1 MTFQKTSL
9 ALLLALPLAATA
21 ADSPPPPPEPA
32 SSIPGIPLLQA
43 VKDAFSPSTG
53 KKNTAKKPSAVR
65 GNVLKQDGKNLEEHE
80 SSPPPCIEEL
90 GNQISEAVASG
101 HAEEIDL
108 FPYGGAYR
116 IGDTDKLTIHIA
128 CNKNILRLCTPV
140 NKHKLSKNN
149 SYLSVGITDGHQ
161 EIMGNINSKGFKI
174 VSLEK
179 LKLDRNYQINFKS
192 YFSLHLSNKIL
203 SIYEVYF
210 YDICPGDIFSVHEKI
225 NYGTFYVVYIP
236 QRSGMYIFQD
246 SKDTFKK
253 FFGKFNDMATPAIDL

>member
-90 GNQISEAVASG
+90 GNQISEVVASG
-101 HAEEIDL
+101 RAEEIDL
-108 FPYGGAYR
+108 FPYGGTYR
-116 IGDTDKLTIHIA
+116 IEDTDKLTIHIA
-128 CNKNILRLCTPV
+128 CDKNILQLCVPIR
-140 NKHKLSKNN
+140 KLELLKEY
-149 SYLSVGITDGHQ
+149 SYLSVGITDGHRRL
-161 EIMGNINSKGFKI
+161 MTNLNSNDFMI
-174 VSLEK
+174 IPVEN
-179 LKLDRNYQINFKS
+179 LKLDKEYQSNFKS
-192 YFSLHLSNKIL
+192 YFSLHLSKNTVPV
-203 SIYEVYF
+203 YEVYF
-210 YDICPGDIFSVHEKI
+210 YDICPKNIFSIRKKK
-225 NYGTFYVVYIP
+225 NTGTFYIVYIP
-236 QRSGMYIFQD
+236 QKRGMYILQD
-246 SKDTFKK
+246 SKDVFKK
-253 FFGKFNDMATPAIDL
+253 FFGKFNDMATPLIEL